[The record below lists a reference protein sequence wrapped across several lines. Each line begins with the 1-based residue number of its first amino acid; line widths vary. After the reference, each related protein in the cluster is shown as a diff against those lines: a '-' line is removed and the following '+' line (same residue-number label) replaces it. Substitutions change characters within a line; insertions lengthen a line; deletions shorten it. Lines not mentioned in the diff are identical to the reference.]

1 MGDEFRKVI
10 ILADYGSIAL
20 AQRVYNELSKRDIH
34 GGLTAFNPDG
44 IYINRFSNKEIDI
57 DIKCNVRGRDVFIF
71 KSPCVCTEKWDK
83 EKDACPKSLE
93 FSPTESYNELFLL
106 IDALKRSG
114 AGTVTAVMPFM
125 PYQRQDRRPK
135 RQGKKT
141 RSAISA
147 KVYANLLKA
156 AGADRV
162 INLDPHFKQIE
173 GIYDMQFEGFD
184 SFVLFAE
191 YIEKNL
197 AKEMERIIFI
207 APDHGSAERA
217 GDYAA
222 YFKRTLAIID
232 KRRTKP
238 GVSEAKGIIPD
249 QRIDNACCIITDD
262 MVDGGGTLIEA
273 ARMLKEKGAGEII
286 ACCTHPVL
294 SGNAKENILQS
305 GIKLVTTES
314 ILIPDNGKFPNII
327 VLDISYP
334 IAQAIWCICNGRS
347 ISMHLF
353 DYDRYKEMRSLA
365 AP

>member
-10 ILADYGSIAL
+10 LLADYGSIAL
-20 AQRVYNELSKRDIH
+20 AQRVYNELSKREIH
-34 GGLTAFNPDG
+34 GGLAPFNPDG
-44 IYINRFSNKEIDI
+44 IYINRFNNREIDI
-57 DIKCNVRGRDVFIF
+57 DIRCNVRGRDVFLF
-71 KSPCVCTEKWDK
+71 KSPCI
-83 EKDACPKSLE
+83 CPERWEENKKPLE

-106 IDALKRSG
+106 VDALKRSG
-114 AGTVTAVMPFM
+114 AGSVTAVMPFM

-147 KVYANLLKA
+147 KLYANLLKA

-173 GIYDMQFEGFD
+173 GIYDIQFEGFD

-197 AKEMERIIFI
+197 KNEMKRIIFI

-222 YFKRTLAIID
+222 YFKRPLAIID
-232 KRRTKP
+232 KRRTNP

-249 QRIDNACCIITDD
+249 QRIDKACCILTDD
-262 MVDGGGTLIEA
+262 MVDGGGTLVEA
-273 ARMLKEKGAGEII
+273 AKMLKEKGAKEII

-294 SGNAKENILQS
+294 SGNAKEKLLQA

-314 ILIPDNGKFPNII
+314 INVSEPEKYQNIT

-334 IAQAIWCICNGRS
+334 FAQTIWCVCNGRS

-353 DYDRYKEMRSLA
+353 DYDRYKEMRTA
-365 AP
+365 